1 MANAPTADVEPDT
14 AEAASSGL
22 REHRPALRIAGAPAD
37 GAFTRFE
44 RGRTRPRAIAWF
56 GFTAFWGHLRHLVAS
71 AIATENIDS
80 RQWMVPE
87 DAEELLARC
96 IAILGEAGARS
107 APTLAKAMGG
117 EVWIDFVA
125 DTGDDVTVSA
135 AVGRLVARAYELEDG
150 TLLPRGQVLMLGGDL
165 AYPVATVREVTRRL
179 VEPWNAIFEA
189 EDDGIPRLLLA
200 VPGNHDWYDGLD
212 GFARLCQVHCDFE
225 RPPPRRETLHP
236 VTNEHPVL
244 AWVEAFSRGEAVRKP
259 DALSLYG
266 YFPAQRTSYF
276 RLPLATG
283 LDMWGVDRQLKQID
297 SRQRDFFRSAPRHGR
312 LVVLPDPARA
322 WGERR
327 PHGVASL
334 EALDLH
340 PESQRLYVLSGDIHH
355 YERSAEGESVHV
367 VAGGGGAFLQ
377 GARIAK
383 NARYA
388 IDVEFPGPRASARM
402 LRSLPLHLATG
413 GAGWLIVCIFGA
425 LEAWALWAHL
435 ANGIRTSAPVAI
447 VIGAIV
453 TISTVGLI
461 GWRRHR
467 KHRII
472 PFATAF
478 GALIGAL
485 PVAIGVTVDQVGIAA
500 LGPTLASRI
509 AVVCAA
515 WLAATFVCGAAFGA
529 MLAALA
535 RLGLNHAQPFAALG
549 MPTHKHVVRM
559 RIREDASG
567 TTIDTFV
574 VGQVDPVGGSPPVLV
589 DRFRWSARATDA

>member
-1 MANAPTADVEPDT
+1 MATSPIVPPAQD
-14 AEAASSGL
+14 AASGPRKRSRAIGL
-22 REHRPALRIAGAPAD
+22 ERAPKDAPLRS
-37 GAFTRFE
+37 FR
-44 RGRTRPRAIAWF
+44 RGRKRPRAIAWF

-87 DAEELLARC
+87 RAEDLLARC
-96 IAILGEAGARS
+96 IAILGEAGANP
-107 APTLAKAMGG
+107 APTLAGALGG

-125 DTGDDVTVSA
+125 DTGDDVTVSK
-135 AVGRLVARAYELEDG
+135 AVAQLIAHEYELDDG
-150 TLLPRGQVLMLGGDL
+150 LHLPRGQVLMLGGDL

-179 VEPWNAIFEA
+179 VEPWNAVFEEA
-189 EDDGIPRLLLA
+189 DDGTPRLLLA

-212 GFARLCQVHCDFE
+212 GFARLCQAHCDFE

-276 RLPLATG
+276 RLPLG
-283 LDMWGVDRQLKQID
+283 RELCMWGVDRQLKQID
-297 SRQRDFFRSAPRHGR
+297 GRQRDFFRSAPRHGR

-322 WGERR
+322 WGEDR

-334 EALDLH
+334 EALDLE
-340 PESQRLYVLSGDIHH
+340 PEGQRLYVLSGDIHH
-355 YERSAEGESVHV
+355 YERSAHGESLHV

-377 GARIAK
+377 GARIAGG
-383 NARYA
+383 AGYR
-388 IDVEFPGPRASARM
+388 IDAEFPGPKASARM
-402 LRSLPLHLATG
+402 LRDLPLHVASG
-413 GAGWLIVCIFGA
+413 GAGWLIVCLLGA
-425 LEAWALWAHL
+425 LEAMALTAHL
-435 ANGIRTSAPVAI
+435 EGGIRLSAPVAI
-447 VIGAIV
+447 AIGLLV
-453 TISTVGLI
+453 TMSTGGLI

-467 KHRII
+467 WLRVV
-472 PFATAF
+472 PFATSF
-478 GALIGAL
+478 GALISAL
-485 PVAIGVTVDQVGIAA
+485 PLAIGVTVDRVGMSA

-509 AVVCAA
+509 AVVTAA
-515 WLAATFVCGAAFGA
+515 WIAATLASGVAFGA
-529 MLAALA
+529 MLATLA

-549 MPTHKHVVRM
+549 MPTHKHIVRM
-559 RIREDASG
+559 RIRESEDE

-574 VGQVDPVGGSPPVLV
+574 IGQVDPVGGSPPVLV
-589 DRFRWSARATDA
+589 DRFSWSAREKGT

>member
-1 MANAPTADVEPDT
+1 MANAPIDEGRTLESAD
-14 AEAASSGL
+14 AASGT
-22 REHRPALRIAGAPAD
+22 RERPRAVRLSAAPAD
-37 GAFTRFE
+37 GRLRSFA

-87 DAEELLARC
+87 RADELLARC
-96 IAILGEAGARS
+96 VAILGEAGAKEG
-107 APTLAKAMGG
+107 ATLAAAMGG
-117 EVWIDFVA
+117 EVWLDFVA
-125 DTGDDVTVSA
+125 DTGDDVTVST
-135 AVGRLVARAYELEDG
+135 AVGKLVARAYELEDG
-150 TLLPRGQVLMLGGDL
+150 TALPRGQVLMLGGDL
-165 AYPVATVREVTRRL
+165 AYPVATVREMTRRL

-276 RLPLATG
+276 RLPLAEG
-283 LDMWGVDRQLKQID
+283 LDLWGVDRQLKQID
-297 SRQRDFFRSAPRHGR
+297 SRQRDFFRSAPRHAR

-340 PESQRLYVLSGDIHH
+340 PEAQRLYVLSGDIHH
-355 YERSAEGESVHV
+355 YERSADGESVHV

-377 GARIAK
+377 GARMAK
-383 NARYA
+383 NGRYR
-388 IDVEFPGPRASARM
+388 IDAEFPGPKASAGM
-402 LRSLPLHLATG
+402 LRALPLHLATG

-435 ANGIRTSAPVAI
+435 AHGIRTSAPVA
-447 VIGAIV
+447 VIIGLIV
-453 TISTVGLI
+453 TVSTVGLI

-472 PFATAF
+472 PFASAF

-485 PVAIGVTVDQVGIAA
+485 PLAIGVTVDQVGLAA
-500 LGPTLASRI
+500 LGPTFASRI

-515 WLAATFVCGAAFGA
+515 WLAATFVCGAGFGL

-549 MPTHKHVVRM
+549 MPTHKHLVRM
-559 RIREDASG
+559 RIRESKGETA
-567 TTIDTFV
+567 IDTFV
-574 VGQVDPVGGSPPVLV
+574 IGQVDPVGGSPPVLV
-589 DRFRWSARATDA
+589 DRFTWSARAKDG